1 MFIYLHGFNSAYDPE
16 NEKVQAL
23 QSLGEVVGITYD
35 TYNTFEGIFEEIRS
49 QLPSD
54 LEDAV
59 FVGTSLGG
67 FWAATVAK
75 FFGRPS
81 VIINPC
87 HNPSVMLQKYVGKV
101 ITNYYTSATDVLA
114 SEAVKTYAGHQ
125 LFGLDESFEILPL
138 VLLDM
143 GDEVIDSWET
153 RETLAGFPMV
163 HFAEG
168 NHRFAH
174 MQDSLDEIRQYMNHC
189 SYVSDLNV

>member
-16 NEKVQAL
+16 NQKVLAL
-23 QSLGEVVGITYD
+23 QELGEVVGITYD
-35 TYNTFEGIFEEIRS
+35 TYDTYDGIFEEIKS
-49 QLPSD
+49 KLPSD
-54 LEDAV
+54 LSGAI

-67 FWAATVAK
+67 FWAATMAK
-75 FFGRPS
+75 FFSRPS

-87 HNPSVMLQKYVGKV
+87 HNPAVMLQKYVGFV
-101 ITNYYTSATDVLA
+101 TTNYYTGVTDVLA
-114 SEAVKTYAGHQ
+114 SEAVKTYGDHQ
-125 LFGLDESFEILPL
+125 ILGLDESFEFLPL

-153 RETLAGFPMV
+153 RQTLAGFPMV
-163 HFAEG
+163 HFADG

-174 MQDSLDEIRQYMNHC
+174 MRDALNDIRQYMNHC